1 MIFGSKVLELS
12 GALRAAQRAEP
23 SAGAEVLAFGLRD
36 APGDRRVDNGF
47 MAAHTAGLRIPRR
60 RVEHIQALTA
70 EIGARERIIAHLLA
84 LVTRT
89 TVYFFTVACLTAALI
104 TYINGKHT
112 AAVVWGSV
120 GLVLVVLLVGVKGGR
135 LLLRRVIAALRE
147 EITET
152 ESGESRRAGRTK

>member
-1 MIFGSKVLELS
+1 
-12 GALRAAQRAEP
+12 
-23 SAGAEVLAFGLRD
+23 
-36 APGDRRVDNGF
+36 

-70 EIGARERIIAHLLA
+70 EIGVQERIIAHLLA

-112 AAVVWGSV
+112 AAVVWG
-120 GLVLVVLLVGVKGGR
+120 GIGFALVVLLVGVKGGR
-135 LLLRRVIAALRE
+135 VLFHRVVAALRE
-147 EITET
+147 EFAEV
-152 ESGESRRAGRTK
+152 ESAQSRGVGRPR